1 MHYILQ
7 KGLYQMSLVI
17 GKENTFT
24 TDTIIYENGDDIE
37 SIAYIIEGAVRM
49 ETGQNEK
56 LIAAG
61 NFIAV
66 NDLFDGFY
74 RADYYAEKGSTL
86 ILL

>member
-37 SIAYIIEGAVRM
+37 SIAYIIE
-49 ETGQNEK
+49 
-56 LIAAG
+56 
-61 NFIAV
+61 
-66 NDLFDGFY
+66 
-74 RADYYAEKGSTL
+74 
-86 ILL
+86 